1 MILDK
6 GMVVTDNDA
15 EMGVSERDKLQS
27 KRGKDLQMQTALILD
42 KTEDPDVILVGGNTL
57 RNVLKGDV

>member
-1 MILDK
+1 MILDE
-6 GMVVTDNDA
+6 GMVVTDDDA
-15 EMGVSERDKLQS
+15 EMGIPERDKLQS

>member
-1 MILDK
+1 MILDE
-6 GMVVTDNDA
+6 GMVVADNDA